1 MKKLAIVAIVLVVC
15 VAIAAG
21 VGVYYLT
28 GTPLYSLY
36 LVRNAVLDGDSAT
49 FYEHFDV
56 GLVAQN
62 ATKRMIADLPAP
74 IREYVSRA
82 LDFAGP
88 AIETAIRKKIDEK
101 LKATDKSFMQG
112 KSVESVRYQD
122 EMALVSVK
130 NDVDGTT
137 TTITLVQ
144 MPSRHWKIVDLDLG
158 KNGISIDLPGVPST
172 TPPALPD
179 GQLPAFPR
187 LPRRQ

>member
-1 MKKLAIVAIVLVVC
+1 MKKLAIVAIVLVVF
-15 VAIAAG
+15 VAVATG
-21 VGVYYLT
+21 VGVYYFT

-36 LVRNAVLDGDSAT
+36 LVRSAVLDGDSAT

-56 GLVAQN
+56 GLVGQN

-82 LDFAGP
+82 LDLAGP
-88 AIETAIRKKIDEK
+88 AIETAIREKIDEK

-130 NDVDGTT
+130 SDVDGT

-158 KNGISIDLPGVPST
+158 KNGISIELPGVPST
-172 TPPALPD
+172 TPPALQD